1 MAAGPVIIRGSEGM
15 ALQFAKCCHPIPG
28 DPIIGFIKK
37 GRGHDHPHPRLPGDR
52 ARRSA
57 SRRSGWTSSGRRRRS
72 KLFSVNIKL
81 LVSNQRGVLAKVA
94 AEIAENDSN
103 IENVS
108 VEPGDSAAYTDIHF
122 TLQVYNRLH
131 LAQIMRGLRRLPE
144 VIRIN
149 RLKG

>member
-1 MAAGPVIIRGSEGM
+1 
-15 ALQFAKCCHPIPG
+15 
-28 DPIIGFIKK
+28 
-37 GRGHDHPHPRLPGDR
+37 
-52 ARRSA
+52 
-57 SRRSGWTSSGRRRRS
+57 
-72 KLFSVNIKL
+72 
-81 LVSNQRGVLAKVA
+81 LAKVA
-94 AEIAENDSN
+94 AEISLNDSN

-108 VEPGDSAAYTDIHF
+108 VEPGDSPAYSNIHF

>member
-1 MAAGPVIIRGSEGM
+1 M
-15 ALQFAKCCHPIPG
+15 
-28 DPIIGFIKK
+28 
-37 GRGHDHPHPRLPGDR
+37 
-52 ARRSA
+52 
-57 SRRSGWTSSGRRRRS
+57 
-72 KLFSVNIKL
+72 
-81 LVSNQRGVLAKVA
+81 LAKVA

-108 VEPGDSAAYTDIHF
+108 LEPGDTSVYSDIHF
-122 TLQVYNRLH
+122 TLQVNNRLH